1 MCAPAM
7 MRAAMLALLLG
18 PGLAIANG
26 TAPVVPDPPS
36 GLGAA
41 PATPPGN
48 VSPAP
53 VWLHRVPAAWPQ
65 AVYWVPAPGMM
76 WPMAPAYPAPIPMPY
91 PSAGWRPFVMMWVP
105 VTAQAPA
112 SVTAGVGYGPVA
124 DAPVVELPLPASTP
138 ESASAPVPTPAPAG
152 AMRSPAITEPG
163 KPDEGPAAAVSV
175 LELPASAETG
185 GLSLAADAQA
195 SAMPAVDYG
204 PVAPTPVVD
213 LLALEQQAAVPR
225 PRNMTRVAPKPLQK
239 SVRQS
244 PVTAAPASALQP
256 AAKPVKKRLCWNK
269 GVVAPCR

>member
-7 MRAAMLALLLG
+7 MRAALLALLLG

-36 GLGAA
+36 GLGVA

-53 VWLHRVPAAWPQ
+53 VWLHRVPATWPQ
-65 AVYWVPAPGMM
+65 AFYWVPAPGMM

-91 PSAGWRPFVMMWVP
+91 PSAGWRPFVVMWVP

-112 SVTAGVGYGPVA
+112 SVTAGVGYSPVA
-124 DAPVVELPLPASTP
+124 DTPVVELPLPASTP
-138 ESASAPVPTPAPAG
+138 EPVSAPVPTPAPAG

-163 KPDEGPAAAVSV
+163 KPDDGPAAAISP
-175 LELPASAETG
+175 LALPV
-185 GLSLAADAQA
+185 
-195 SAMPAVDYG
+195 SAMKAVDYG